1 VQQQLIIRVTFFCL
15 LLLGA
20 PSATAQDGS
29 SSIGSVLLNDATY
42 YLEDVGGYMTTPLR
56 FTGRDWALAAGGVGA
71 TLLVMSA
78 DQWVKDRAGR
88 ETNQSL
94 NDDFW
99 DYPTRYG
106 VVQYWTLG
114 SLGAYTVGLVSGL
127 DEVRIYGRL
136 LLTGITTGG
145 ITVMALRTIFG
156 RSRPY
161 SGKGPW
167 DYNWFTTDNEIQSFP
182 SGHTVVAFTVS
193 TIFAERIDTF
203 WSRIVF
209 YSLATLT
216 GTARVLNNQHWLSD
230 VLVGAAIG
238 IGAGWDA
245 VRRER
250 VRGSGGERL
259 KVGFSTSG
267 IHFSYTIY

>member
-1 VQQQLIIRVTFFCL
+1 MHCVRFVGL
-15 LLLGA
+15 LLLTAFLNHLGA
-20 PSATAQDGS
+20 AQERSA
-29 SSIGSVLLNDATY
+29 SIGSVLLEDAGH
-42 YLEDVGGYMTTPLR
+42 YLQDVGGYFTSPLR
-56 FTGRDWALAAGGVGA
+56 FTGRDWVVAAGGVGA
-71 TLLVMSA
+71 TLVAMSA
-78 DQWVKDRAGR
+78 DQWVKDRVGR
-88 ETNQSL
+88 DTDQSL
-94 NDDFW
+94 NGDIW

-106 VVQYWTLG
+106 VVQYATLG

-127 DEVRIYGRL
+127 GEVRVYGRM

-145 ITVMALRTIFG
+145 ITVMVARSIFG

-161 SGKGPW
+161 SGNGPW
-167 DYNWFTTDNEIQSFP
+167 DFNWFTMDNEIQSFP
-182 SGHTVVAFTVS
+182 SGHTVVAFTIS
-193 TIFAERIDTF
+193 TVFAERIDTF

-216 GTARVLNNQHWLSD
+216 GAARVLNNQHWLSD

-250 VRGSGGERL
+250 EREAGEGGL
-259 KVGFSTSG
+259 SVGFTG
-267 IHFSYTIY
+267 CEVRLQYRLD

>member
-1 VQQQLIIRVTFFCL
+1 
-15 LLLGA
+15 
-20 PSATAQDGS
+20 
-29 SSIGSVLLNDATY
+29 
-42 YLEDVGGYMTTPLR
+42 
-56 FTGRDWALAAGGVGA
+56 
-71 TLLVMSA
+71 
-78 DQWVKDRAGR
+78 
-88 ETNQSL
+88 
-94 NDDFW
+94 
-99 DYPTRYG
+99 
-106 VVQYWTLG
+106 
-114 SLGAYTVGLVSGL
+114 VGLVSGL

-203 WSRIVF
+203 WSRIIF

-250 VRGSGGERL
+250 ERESTRL
-259 KVGFSTSG
+259 QVGLAG
-267 IHFSYTIY
+267 LGLRIKYRLY

>member
-1 VQQQLIIRVTFFCL
+1 MQRVGLPGFLVLVTL
-15 LLLGA
+15 LSNMGA
-20 PSATAQDGS
+20 AQEKSA
-29 SSIGSVLLNDATY
+29 SIGSVLLEDAGY
-42 YLEDVGGYMTTPLR
+42 YLQDVGGYFTSPLR
-56 FTGRDWALAAGGVGA
+56 FTGRDWAVAAGGVGT

-78 DQWVKDRAGR
+78 DQWVKDRVGR
-88 ETNQSL
+88 DTDQSI

-106 VVQYWTLG
+106 VVQYATLG

-127 DEVRIYGRL
+127 DEVRVYGRM

-145 ITVMALRTIFG
+145 ITVMALRSIFG

-161 SGKGPW
+161 SGMGPW
-167 DYNWFTTDNEIQSFP
+167 DFNWFTMDNEIQSFP

-193 TIFAERIDTF
+193 TVFAERIDTF
-203 WSRIVF
+203 WARIVF

-216 GTARVLNNQHWLSD
+216 GAARVMNNQHWLSD

-245 VRRER
+245 VRRE
-250 VRGSGGERL
+250 GERGAGRSGL
-259 KVGFSTSG
+259 TVGFTGSSLWLR
-267 IHFSYTIY
+267 YTLN